1 MLKYTL
7 LMSNVT
13 KPKKRTSK
21 SLKNKKKFTFIDLF
35 AGIGGFHY
43 AFHNVGAE
51 CVFSSEW
58 DEHARKTYQT
68 NFEKI
73 SPDLFKSGNFVGD
86 ITKVDKKAIPDF
98 DILTG
103 GFPCQPFSQAGFKKG
118 FSDTR
123 GTLFY
128 DIADIIK
135 VKKPKAFFLENVRGL
150 LAHDNGKTFETI
162 KNVLTEELGYSL
174 FFNIVKAS
182 DHGLPQ
188 NRPRLFMIGFRNK
201 KIPFSFPEKRPLEFT
216 MSDVFGEPVNRDIGF
231 TLRVGGKGSVITDRR
246 NWDSYLVNGKPKRL
260 SSKEGKKMQGFPDDF
275 VFPVSESQ
283 AMKQLGNSVAIYAI
297 QDYAQKIIEA
307 LENHYE

>member
-1 MLKYTL
+1 
-7 LMSNVT
+7 MSNIK
-13 KPKKRTSK
+13 KPQKNTSKKR
-21 SLKNKKKFTFIDLF
+21 KKKFTFIDLF

-58 DEHARKTYQT
+58 DDHARKTYQT

>member
-1 MLKYTL
+1 MK
-7 LMSNVT
+7 ST
-13 KPKKRTSK
+13 KPKQK
-21 SLKNKKKFTFIDLF
+21 KNKKKFTFIDLF

-58 DEHARKTYQT
+58 DDHARKTYQH

-73 SPDLFKSGNFVGD
+73 SPELFASGNFIGD
-86 ITKVDKKAIPDF
+86 ITKVDKKKIPDF

-135 VKKPKAFFLENVRGL
+135 IKKPKAFFLENVRGL
-150 LAHDNGKTFETI
+150 LNHDNGKTFETI

-201 KIPFSFPEKRPLEFT
+201 KIPFQFPEKKPLAFT

-231 TLRVGGKGSVITDRR
+231 TLRVGGKGSAITDRR
-246 NWDSYLVNGKPKRL
+246 NWDSYMVNGKPKRI

-275 VFPVSESQ
+275 FFPVTESQ